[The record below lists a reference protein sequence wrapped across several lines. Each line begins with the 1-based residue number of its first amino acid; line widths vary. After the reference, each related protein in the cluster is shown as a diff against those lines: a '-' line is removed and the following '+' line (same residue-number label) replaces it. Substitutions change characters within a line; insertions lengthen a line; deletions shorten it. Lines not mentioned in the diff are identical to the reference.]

1 MERTKMNFR
10 IRSISI
16 LLGLIL
22 SCSLLSQEQGTIS
35 VSSDPTGCWVRVDSI
50 LVGKTPL
57 NNFELAV
64 GSHVIQ
70 IYPPN
75 NGVWNLQERV
85 LNVSVT
91 SNQDVPLN
99 VVFSSPVFINSI
111 PYGAQLFNNETPLGF
126 APLYL
131 PFEENKGKRFRL
143 EKEGYKPFSFTLTT
157 NQSILAEME
166 KAGNFK
172 DEKEQ
177 TRFLG
182 VIPKRNLK
190 SKFTLLAVSIATN
203 WASFYFK
210 NVADNN
216 FERYQQTADPQLMDH
231 YWKQTQKYDRMSEIA
246 LGVSITSLAGLIYFV
261 IWK

>member
-1 MERTKMNFR
+1 MERTKMKYR
-10 IRSISI
+10 IWSI
-16 LLGLIL
+16 LIGLLI
-22 SCSLLSQEQGTIS
+22 SFSLFSQEKGSIS
-35 VSSDPTGCWVRVDSI
+35 VSSDPVGCWVRVDSI

-57 NNFELAV
+57 NNFALAA

-70 IYPPN
+70 VYPPN

-85 LNVSVT
+85 LEVSVI
-91 SNQDVPLN
+91 SNQDTPLK

-131 PFEENKGKRFRL
+131 SFEENKGKRFRL
-143 EKEGYKPFSFTLTT
+143 EKEGYKPFAFTLTS
-157 NQSILAEME
+157 NESIIAELE
-166 KAGNFK
+166 KASNFK
-172 DEKEQ
+172 DEKE
-177 TRFLG
+177 RARLLG
-182 VIPKRNLK
+182 FIPKRNLK
-190 SKFTLLAVSIATN
+190 SKFTLLAISIATN

-216 FERYQQTADPQLMDH
+216 FERYQQTADPRLMDH
-231 YWKQTQKYDRMSEIA
+231 YWKQTQKYDRFSEIA
-246 LGVSITSLAGLIYFV
+246 LGVSVASLAGLIYFV